1 LCCVLPCRFR
11 KGIEAK
17 AQLLADIKQ
26 VIRQSDAS
34 SSDGASA
41 FELSLKSHRANQV
54 LLIFTVIMMPACT
67 ASVALQASLQQ

>member
-1 LCCVLPCRFR
+1 MHCRFR
-11 KGIEAK
+11 KGIDAK
-17 AQLLADIKQ
+17 AQLLADIKA

-54 LLIFTVIMMPACT
+54 RGLLGVTVSFVMQ
-67 ASVALQASLQQ
+67 SVSRYARPSCST